1 MGNINTSD
9 DKIGLKDIF
18 IIVLF
23 LLLIAIPIYF
33 AYTILFPRIEIFDHD
48 EEQEIEQNNEQ
59 SDEEK
64 LEDKEEE
71 YDNPHYEEL
80 YESIGGE
87 NAYIALPSRIDE
99 DNAPRIIVYSHGS
112 NTTVTSNTE
121 DEFMQDLQI
130 YGEFFTQHN
139 FIFAASNQH
148 GANWGSDE
156 AIQDTVN
163 MIDWIKERYDTRQ
176 RVNMVGYSMGG
187 LPTMNFASRYPELVN
202 KIALLAPTTRS
213 NEWDAERVEKI
224 RDIDIQIWHGTSD
237 VNVGYSLSTTFVNR
251 LASFNKD
258 VELITLEGKTHWDI
272 HTEYIE
278 NILEF
283 FSE

>member
-224 RDIDIQIWHGTSD
+224 RDIDIQIWHGTAD

-258 VELITLEGKTHWDI
+258 VELITLEGKTHWNI